1 MMSRVS
7 ERVAMLALALLTALA
22 VVAAPWG
29 AVNRETGARSAV
41 VLLPDRMVDFTGRT
55 DPVELPAQGTVL
67 VLTLLGL
74 AGVVGG
80 APLRGR
86 TRFVVWA
93 VSGLVLVAGTA
104 WGVNRFFDSVAD
116 ARVSALVAEVQ
127 RVIDNPRPN
136 VDVDQ
141 LRQVVADAPDRSLS
155 ENIAAADDAGLVI
168 RRLPYSNAGFGL
180 TAFLAVV
187 TGIFA
192 LLFGLRYWET
202 ASRLL
207 DRVMRAAAVPAISI
221 ALALLAAA
229 VVILA
234 LQPTPVGASAEV
246 EGWFLYLVGRL
257 DTLWYAYYSMFHD
270 SLATVN
276 GFAESLKFATPLI
289 FTGLAVAF
297 GFQAGLFNIG
307 APGQMVMGSVFAMFA
322 GLYIPGPRL
331 IVLPLAVLAAALGG
345 ALWGAIPGWL
355 KARFGANEVINTILL
370 NFVAASMLLFILS
383 AGNVFAAA
391 ALRILTALG
400 IAAGIAVVLALI
412 PFLRRQA
419 RRAPRLVFAVAL
431 VAVLGAFY
439 SVAQPRPGD
448 APVTVRMPFKV
459 PGNEP
464 KSIPLSLESR
474 LPQLPAMVG
483 VDVRSSPGVNVV
495 RIDYAILLAPLV
507 ALASLLVLPRW
518 RRFKPWPARIV
529 GALAVGGAAYLL
541 ALLLGLNRLATAI
554 PPTNLNAS
562 FVIALVVTALAYVF
576 LFRTRYGYE
585 LRAVGLAPGAAEYG
599 GANIG
604 RTTIIALAISGGL
617 AGLTATHYVLG
628 GALEDYSLRQSIPTG
643 DGFDGIAVALLAG
656 NHPFG
661 ILLSALLFGVL
672 KYGGSVLNI
681 TFPNLTREVVSMIL
695 ALVVLFIA
703 AKGFLPQRL
712 IDPAFRRRYGGGAG
726 RDTPGDDAEGEP
738 QPLGEPPEEGGR
750 RSRGKLGGA
759 GPNPAQGGD

>member
-1 MMSRVS
+1 
-7 ERVAMLALALLTALA
+7 MLALALLTALA

-80 APLRGR
+80 AALRGR

-370 NFVAASMLLFILS
+370 NFVAASVLLFILS
-383 AGNVFAAA
+383 SGNVFAAA
-391 ALRILTALG
+391 AVRIIVVIGVLLLLMIILSLIPAVRALVRRG
-400 IAAGIAVVLALI
+400 PRLAVAAGLVVLLGGT
-412 PFLRRQA
+412 
-419 RRAPRLVFAVAL
+419 VVAGL
-431 VAVLGAFY
+431 P
-439 SVAQPRPGD
+439 QPGD
-448 APVTVRMPFKV
+448 QPVTLQMPFKV

-464 KSIPLSLESR
+464 KSKELNHTAR
-474 LPQLPAMVG
+474 LPQLPAMLG
-483 VDVRSSPGVNVV
+483 IQRSGVNVV
-495 RIDYAILLAPLV
+495 QLDYGLLLAPLGL
-507 ALASLLVLPRW
+507 LAGLVVLPRW
-518 RRFKPWPARIV
+518 RRLRPWSRRLPAALGV
-529 GALAVGGAAYLL
+529 GVVVYAA
-541 ALLLGLNRLATAI
+541 AWLLGWTQLPTAI
-554 PPTNLNAS
+554 PPTKLNLS
-562 FVIALVVTALAYVF
+562 FLLALLAAALVHVV
-576 LFRTRYGYE
+576 LFRTRWGYE
-585 LRAVGLAPGAAEYG
+585 LRAVGLSPRAAEYG
-599 GANIG
+599 GASIAKN
-604 RTTIIALAISGGL
+604 TIWAMAISGGL

-628 GALEDYSLRQSIPTG
+628 GALEDYALRQSIPTN
-643 DGFDGIAVALLAG
+643 DGFDGIAVALLGA
-656 NHPFG
+656 NQPIF
-661 ILLSALLFGVL
+661 IVLSAFLFGVL

-703 AKGFLPQRL
+703 ARGFLPQRVL
-712 IDPAFRRRYGGGAG
+712 DPRTWFDASTGPAK
-726 RDTPGDDAEGEP
+726 DDANQKRTTAG
-738 QPLGEPPEEGGR
+738 EGG
-750 RSRGKLGGA
+750 
-759 GPNPAQGGD
+759 

>member
-41 VLLPDRMVDFTGRT
+41 VLLPDRIVDFTGRT
-55 DPVELPAQGTVL
+55 DPVELPAQGTVF
-67 VLTLLGL
+67 VLTLIGL
-74 AGVVGG
+74 AGVVAG
-80 APLRGR
+80 AALKDRA
-86 TRFVVWA
+86 RFVVWM

-104 WGVNRFFDSVAD
+104 WGVNRFYDSVSD

-127 RVIDNPRPN
+127 RAIDNPRPN

-141 LRQVVADAPDRSLS
+141 LRQVVVDAPDRSLS

-187 TGIFA
+187 TGIFSI
-192 LLFGLRYWET
+192 LFGLRYWQGI
-202 ASRLL
+202 SRLL
-207 DRVMRAAAVPAISI
+207 DRVMLAAAVPAISI
-221 ALALLAAA
+221 FLALLAVA

-234 LQPTPVGASAEV
+234 LQPTPMGASAEV
-246 EGWFLYLVGRL
+246 EGWFHYLVGRL
-257 DTLWYAYYSMFHD
+257 DTLWYAYFSMFHD
-270 SLATVN
+270 SLGTVN

-345 ALWGAIPGWL
+345 AFWGAIPGWL

-370 NFVAASMLLFILS
+370 NFVAASVLLFILS
-383 AGNVFAAA
+383 SGNVFAAA
-391 ALRILTALG
+391 AVRIIAVIGVLLVVMILLSLVPAVRSLVRRG
-400 IAAGIAVVLALI
+400 PRIAVAAGLVVLLGGTVVAGL
-412 PFLRRQA
+412 P
-419 RRAPRLVFAVAL
+419 RA
-431 VAVLGAFY
+431 
-439 SVAQPRPGD
+439 GD
-448 APVTVRMPFKV
+448 QPVTLQMPFKV

-464 KSIPLSLESR
+464 KSKELNHSAR
-474 LPQLPAMVG
+474 LPQLPAMLG
-483 VDVRSSPGVNVV
+483 IQRSGVNVV
-495 RIDYAILLAPLV
+495 RLDYGLLLAPLGL
-507 ALASLLVLPRW
+507 LAGLAILPRW
-518 RRFKPWPARIV
+518 RRFRPWARRLPAALGV
-529 GALAVGGAAYLL
+529 GVVVYAA
-541 ALLLGLNRLATAI
+541 AWLLGWTQLATAI
-554 PPTNLNAS
+554 PPTKLNLS
-562 FVIALVVTALAYVF
+562 FLLALLAAALVHVV
-576 LFRTRYGYE
+576 LFKTRWGYE
-585 LRAVGLAPGAAEYG
+585 LRAVGLAPRAAEYG
-599 GANIG
+599 GASIAKN
-604 RTTIIALAISGGL
+604 TIWAMAVSGGL

-628 GALEDYSLRQSIPTG
+628 GALEDYALRQSIPTN
-643 DGFDGIAVALLAG
+643 DGFDGIAVALLGA
-656 NHPFG
+656 NQPIF
-661 ILLSALLFGVL
+661 IVLSAFLFGVL

-703 AKGFLPQRL
+703 ARGFLPQRVL
-712 IDPAFRRRYGGGAG
+712 DPRTWLDASTGPAK
-726 RDTPGDDAEGEP
+726 DDANQKRTTAGE
-738 QPLGEPPEEGGR
+738 E
-750 RSRGKLGGA
+750 S
-759 GPNPAQGGD
+759 